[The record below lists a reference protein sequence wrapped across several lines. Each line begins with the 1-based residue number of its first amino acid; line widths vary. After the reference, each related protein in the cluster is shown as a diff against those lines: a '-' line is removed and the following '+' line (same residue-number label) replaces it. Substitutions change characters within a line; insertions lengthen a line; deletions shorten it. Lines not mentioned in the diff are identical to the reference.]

1 MLAPK
6 LGEQYA
12 DLAEQHHASRLGM
25 WVFLASELLLF
36 TALFTLYAAYRVMYP
51 AAFAEGVRHNA
62 IVLGSVNMVL
72 LLTSS
77 LTLSLAVQAIR
88 ADKARRSALLVG
100 VTVALGVLFLGLKL
114 TEWGMHLREGIAPG
128 ASYHYAGLQGH
139 GFVIFF
145 TLYYL
150 MTGLHAVHLSVGLV
164 VLTVVG
170 VATWRRRYSAAY
182 HLPLELGG
190 LYWHLV
196 HIVWVFLWPM
206 LYLMR
211 G

>member
-1 MLAPK
+1 MIAPK

-12 DLAEQHHASRLGM
+12 DLAEQHHALRLGM

-36 TALFTLYAAYRVMYP
+36 SALFTLYAAYRVMYP
-51 AAFAEGVRHNA
+51 AAFAAGVAHNS
-62 IVLGSVNMVL
+62 IVIGSVNMVL
-72 LLTSS
+72 LATSS
-77 LTLSLAVQAIR
+77 LTLSLGVSAIQADRGRR
-88 ADKARRSALLVG
+88 AALLIG
-100 VTVALGVLFLGLKL
+100 ATVALGFVFLGLKL
-114 TEWGMHLREGIAPG
+114 AEWGMHVRVGIEPG

-139 GFVIFF
+139 EYVIFF

-150 MTGLHAVHLSVGLV
+150 MTGLHAVHLLGGVAYLV
-164 VLTVVG
+164 VVG
-170 VATWRRRYSAAY
+170 VGCWRGRYSAAY
-182 HLPLELGG
+182 HTPVELGD

-211 G
+211 E